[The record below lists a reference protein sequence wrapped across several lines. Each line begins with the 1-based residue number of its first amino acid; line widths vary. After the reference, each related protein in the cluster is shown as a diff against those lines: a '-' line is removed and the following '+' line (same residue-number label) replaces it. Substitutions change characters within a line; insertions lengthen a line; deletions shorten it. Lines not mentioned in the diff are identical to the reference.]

1 MRRRQALQYGIQ
13 AGLLSLAGAWA
24 ISSWAKD
31 SRAVTLPVPE
41 SLADA
46 IATALRAQQ
55 PLVVMVSLEGCP
67 FCKVAR
73 ESYLHPL
80 MLEKHQ
86 PVVQI
91 DMRSSRSVVDAQGT
105 RTTHDSLVRAWG
117 VKIAP
122 TLLFVG
128 EGGRE
133 LAPRLVGGSL
143 PDFYGAYLDQRIET
157 AQKVIRGIR

>member
-1 MRRRQALQYGIQ
+1 
-13 AGLLSLAGAWA
+13 
-24 ISSWAKD
+24 
-31 SRAVTLPVPE
+31 
-41 SLADA
+41 
-46 IATALRAQQ
+46 
-55 PLVVMVSLEGCP
+55 
-67 FCKVAR
+67 
-73 ESYLHPL
+73 

-105 RTTHDSLVRAWG
+105 KTTHDSLVRAWG

-157 AQKVIRGIR
+157 AQKVIRGPR